1 MLVLEFL
8 KPIDSKRYDDVI
20 GIGTGIVR
28 EQESVLTKI
37 LCDLA
42 NVSRGWGVTAL
53 RRSTDIV
60 DDAVFFF
67 RCQSLKT
74 AM

>member
-1 MLVLEFL
+1 MSVLELL

-20 GIGTGIVR
+20 GIGIVR
-28 EQESVLTKI
+28 EHESVLTKI
-37 LCDLA
+37 LCDLG

-53 RRSTDIV
+53 RRSTDII

-67 RCQSLKT
+67 RSQSLKT